1 MSLPNYLDRLREK
14 IAVWMKRHY
23 RLRQRQLKVVR
34 WKTAACPTPASRWW
48 GMLDGGSLDGAT
60 DAVDV
65 SFDANTNEYHLELS
79 SGTWLSEN
87 PGPLDP
93 AVSLNGNVL
102 TVALPSLSELQIHG
116 SGTPLSITDSG
127 NAFSVGRL
135 TITGAADV
143 VMDSANDFDSIS
155 IEADSL
161 TLNDSDDLEISTLQV
176 ADSVDLS
183 VAGSLTNN
191 VSAQIEVGG
200 HASFEGSSIILGQH
214 VADHVELNS
223 FSVNATESVEID
235 GDSSVGTDGL
245 KYGCSTVSFVGGI
258 D

>member
-34 WKTAACPTPASRWW
+34 LEDRRLPDASFALV
-48 GMLDGGSLDGAT
+48 GDILTVEAFDGAT
-60 DAVDV
+60 EAVDV
-65 SFDANTNEYHLELS
+65 SFDANSNEFQLELS

-116 SGTPLSITDSG
+116 SGTPIHITDSG
-127 NAFSVGRL
+127 NAFSIGQL

-143 VMDSANDFDSIS
+143 VLDSANDIDSGTMKYRAIGTTAWTEVS
-155 IEADSL
+155 LKGLMKDNNFVIPAFETSVQIAPLGIEA
-161 TLNDSDDLEISTLQV
+161 TYEYRDLH
-176 ADSVDLS
+176 
-183 VAGSLTNN
+183 NN
-191 VSAQIEVGG
+191 VYSSGG
-200 HASFEGSSIILGQH
+200 TLKWQ
-214 VADHVELNS
+214 
-223 FSVNATESVEID
+223 ATP
-235 GDSSVGTDGL
+235 
-245 KYGCSTVSFVGGI
+245 
-258 D
+258 

>member
-14 IAVWMKRHY
+14 LAVWMKRHY

-34 WKTAACPTPASRWW
+34 LEDRRLPDASFALVGDALTVEALMEPPTLLTFLLMRTRMNIIWSYRPEPGFPRTPA
-48 GMLDGGSLDGAT
+48 
-60 DAVDV
+60 
-65 SFDANTNEYHLELS
+65 
-79 SGTWLSEN
+79 
-87 PGPLDP
+87 PLDP
-93 AVSLNGNVL
+93 AVSLSGNVL

-127 NAFSVGRL
+127 NAFSVARL

-183 VAGSLTNN
+183 VAGSLTN
-191 VSAQIEVGG
+191 ST
-200 HASFEGSSIILGQH
+200 SLRRLRW
-214 VADHVELNS
+214 ADTRHLKAPQLSLDSMLRITLN
-223 FSVNATESVEID
+223 
-235 GDSSVGTDGL
+235 
-245 KYGCSTVSFVGGI
+245 
-258 D
+258 

>member
-1 MSLPNYLDRLREK
+1 MSLPNFLDRLREK

-34 WKTAACPTPASRWW
+34 LEDRRLPDASFALV
-48 GMLDGGSLDGAT
+48 GDALTVQTFDGAT

-65 SFDANTNEYHLELS
+65 SFDANTNEFQLELS

-116 SGTPLSITDSG
+116 PGTPIHITDSG
-127 NAFSVGRL
+127 NAFSVGQL

-143 VMDSANDFDSIS
+143 VMDSANDFGSIS

-161 TLNDSDDLEISTLQV
+161 TLNDSDDL
-176 ADSVDLS
+176 
-183 VAGSLTNN
+183 
-191 VSAQIEVGG
+191 
-200 HASFEGSSIILGQH
+200 
-214 VADHVELNS
+214 
-223 FSVNATESVEID
+223 
-235 GDSSVGTDGL
+235 
-245 KYGCSTVSFVGGI
+245 
-258 D
+258 